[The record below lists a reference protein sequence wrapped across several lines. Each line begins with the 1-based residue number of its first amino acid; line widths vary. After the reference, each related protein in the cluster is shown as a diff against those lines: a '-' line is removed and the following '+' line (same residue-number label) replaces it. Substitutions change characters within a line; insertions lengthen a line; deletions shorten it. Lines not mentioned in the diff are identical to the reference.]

1 MRFSI
6 FVRVPNMSDLV
17 PLDINDNDVD
27 PIICKDLHREILT
40 LLKISGEKNILL
52 EDNTYMKLRERV
64 LIPHQSLSDIDL
76 RNGDIIDVVFG
87 INPNSVTLSY
97 PIEKE
102 NVQNGEHSKSESLE
116 IPGRKIDFD

>member
-27 PIICKDLHREILT
+27 PIICKDLHREILS
-40 LLKISGEKNILL
+40 LLKISGEKNILI
-52 EDNTYMKLRERV
+52 EDNTYLKLREKI
-64 LIPHQSLSDIDL
+64 LIPHQNLFEIGL
-76 RNGDIIDVVFG
+76 RNSDIIDVVFEKAPG
-87 INPNSVTLSY
+87 RVALTH

-102 NVQNGEHSKSESLE
+102 SIQSEEPVKSEPSK